1 MLEIFKNYLNK
12 EDYYIVLYSNYIYIY
27 KYLDIIKFTD
37 KFISL
42 KLNKLTIN
50 IYGTDMLITKM
61 EKNELLIKGN
71 ILKLEKKYE

>member
-12 EDYYIVLYSNYIYIY
+12 EEYYVVVYSNYIYIY
-27 KYLDIIKFTD
+27 KYIDIIKFTD

>member
-27 KYLDIIKFTD
+27 KYINIIKFTD

>member
-12 EDYYIVLYSNYIYIY
+12 EEYYVVLYSNYIYIY

>member
-12 EDYYIVLYSNYIYIY
+12 EEYYVVVYSNYIYIY

>member
-12 EDYYIVLYSNYIYIY
+12 EDYYVVLYSNYIYIY

>member
-12 EDYYIVLYSNYIYIY
+12 EEYYIVLYSNYIYIY
-27 KYLDIIKFTD
+27 KYIDIIKFTD

>member
-12 EDYYIVLYSNYIYIY
+12 EDYYVVLYSNYIYIY
-27 KYLDIIKFTD
+27 KYIDIVKFTD